1 MFDLHVHVDC
11 PDVHTLGV
19 VAHDTLKHGS
29 ARLTLARLVLEN
41 TVLRNHV
48 DVQVLWKRLQALLQN
63 NFRLRKLFRL
73 RFEEELN
80 IGCPNIKLSKV
91 LLAKLLKNGF
101 HMLHLIRAAID
112 LDQLQ
117 IDLDLVV
124 ALKCTLNN
132 LLQSGLGTKLILK
145 VHESY
150 PQVKLVRLC
159 SHAYHFN
166 RTLSY
171 FSSRSDIQLIQY
183 ESHILDPQVGLVLIS
198 DE

>member
-1 MFDLHVHVDC
+1 MQH
-11 PDVHTLGV
+11 
-19 VAHDTLKHGS
+19 
-29 ARLTLARLVLEN
+29 
-41 TVLRNHV
+41 
-48 DVQVLWKRLQALLQN
+48 

-80 IGCPNIKLSKV
+80 IGCPNIKLSEV
-91 LLAKLLKNGF
+91 LLAKLLENGF
-101 HMLHLIRAAID
+101 HMLHLLRAAID

-124 ALKCTLNN
+124 ALECTLNN
-132 LLQSGLGTKLILK
+132 PLQSGLGTKLILK
-145 VHESY
+145 VHVSY

-159 SHAYHFN
+159 SHANLFN
-166 RTLSY
+166 CTLSY
-171 FSSRSDIQLIQY
+171 FPSRGDIQLIQH